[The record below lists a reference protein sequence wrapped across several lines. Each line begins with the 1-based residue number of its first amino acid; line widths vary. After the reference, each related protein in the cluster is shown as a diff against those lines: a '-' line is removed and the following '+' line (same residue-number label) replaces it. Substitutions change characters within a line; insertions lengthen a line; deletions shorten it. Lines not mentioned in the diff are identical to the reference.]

1 MTNAAKRTVTRRAFM
16 RCSACGAAVAI
27 AAMAAGCGG
36 ARPDGPQPP
45 EIAYGRDVC
54 EQCGMVISEARFAC
68 ATVLEDG
75 TAHKFDDLGD
85 MVIYHFDRPDQKVIA
100 YFAHEYT
107 SEAWIRAESA
117 FYVQSDAIK
126 SPMGHGLAAFEK
138 AAAAEAFAKEVD
150 GRVLDFDGMRADVHV
165 RLHR

>member
-1 MTNAAKRTVTRRAFM
+1 MTGAMTRRAFL
-16 RCSACGAAVAI
+16 RCSACGAAAAVAT
-27 AAMAAGCGG
+27 ALLAGCGE
-36 ARPDGPQPP
+36 ARPAGPQPP

-85 MVIYHFDRPDQKVIA
+85 MVLYHFDRPDQKVVA
-100 YFAHEYT
+100 YFAHDYN
-107 SEAWIRAESA
+107 SEAWIRAENA

-126 SPMGHGLAAFEK
+126 SPMGHGLAAFE
-138 AAAAEAFAKEVD
+138 AATAAEAFATEVG
-150 GRVLDFDGMRADVHV
+150 GRVLNFDGMRADVHV